1 MVIEWKRDREAV
13 EKCMGDINEQ
23 LGFWVKGGKVLD
35 LGGGK
40 GWALQRI
47 EAGTKV
53 IIDLDLDQLAL
64 SDYET
69 VHGNVLELPFAD
81 GTFDN
86 IIARGVLHHVP
97 DDLER
102 ALDEARRV
110 LVDGG
115 LLFVQDPGGL
125 NPLAYVARNLFP
137 TDIHVPGERPFDP
150 RYLRAEIGKRFAIVD
165 ERYHHL
171 VGYLLPHII
180 PRLGPLGP
188 VVRRNAGQIRR
199 KEDALLRRSDF
210 LQTYAGYVQFVGV
223 KNPLVPDAPAEA
235 AGGT

>member
-1 MVIEWKRDREAV
+1 MVSEWKRDREAV
-13 EKCMGDINEQ
+13 DTCMGDINAE
-23 LGFWVKGGKVLD
+23 LGLWVKGGKVLD

-40 GWALQRI
+40 GWALQRV
-47 EAGTKV
+47 EAGSKV
-53 IIDLDLDQLAL
+53 IVDLDLDLL
-64 SDYET
+64 SLSEYET
-69 VHGNVLELPFAD
+69 VHGNVLDLPFAD

-86 IIARGVLHHVP
+86 VIARGVLHHVP

-115 LLFVQDPGGL
+115 ILFVQDPGGL
-125 NPLAYVARNLFP
+125 NPPAFFARNLFP

-165 ERYHHL
+165 ERYHHIT
-171 VGYLLPHII
+171 GYLLPHII

-188 VVRRNAGQIRR
+188 VVRRNAEQIRTI
-199 KEDALLRRSDF
+199 EDALLRRSSF

-223 KNPLVPDAPAEA
+223 KNPIVPDAPVDD
-235 AGGT
+235 AGGL